1 MENIIVKK
9 ELEEISG
16 GAIHWAAVLG
26 LIVGGCAFVSG
37 VIDGYLRPYG
47 CRK

>member
-1 MENIIVKK
+1 METVLVKK

-16 GAIHWAAVLG
+16 GAIRWAVFG
-26 LIVGGCAFVSG
+26 VIVGVCAFVSG

-47 CRK
+47 CRR